1 MPVRESIITINMR
14 DMKSLLLNF
23 ILVLIINVYRTQVIL
38 MTSAARLK
46 VMLPMFWALIIGS
59 PGVLFHTLFII
70 VAHSKRLL

>member
-59 PGVLFHTLFII
+59 PSVFFHTLFII
-70 VAHSKRLL
+70 VAHTRK